1 MLVGLANPYQNL
13 ALTHYEKSTLLN
25 LNNKQETI
33 DANNELNSFLDYKFT
48 QTTYPSEF
56 GFRINEQGFFSEDLN
71 RISRIPET
79 YQIHI
84 KSVRSIA
91 KEMVRQDENLNYNQI
106 DLPYILNSY
115 YSSLKAVNQ
124 NFGENDN
131 NSLSRDEISKL
142 MQGFSTDNG
151 NLLGQVNRI
160 YENQEVLNLTLDKNK
175 NLNTLMLDNKIIN
188 FHFDKAINN
197 TSSND
202 IIKPYLSKNS
212 EVSKSGL
219 LVNFIYQDIKSKN
232 EEEMNFFMKPISLDL
247 NSHKN
252 LYKILEEKESIEDYI
267 KENNEKKMSFDL
279 YLYVNGVDK
288 NTISKEKLSVFFQQ
302 YINYQKDMDLRE
314 FANSSSIF
322 KIYTDSLVKEFNTLK
337 QEYQNQNN
345 NKNLSQINQEKTQ
358 SFNYFLKHRERQANL
373 NKILY
378 SYINV
383 MS

>member
-33 DANNELNSFLDYKFT
+33 DVNNELNSFLDYKFT

-71 RISRIPET
+71 RISRIPER

-84 KSVRSIA
+84 KSARSIA

-232 EEEMNFFMKPISLDL
+232 EEEINFFMKPISLDL

-252 LYKILEEKESIEDYI
+252 LYKILEGKESIEDYI

-322 KIYTDSLVKEFNTLK
+322 KIYTDSLVKEFDTLK

>member
-25 LNNKQETI
+25 SNNKQETI
-33 DANNELNSFLDYKFT
+33 DVNNELNSFLDYKFA

-84 KSVRSIA
+84 KSARSIA

-232 EEEMNFFMKPISLDL
+232 EEEINFFMKPISLDL

-252 LYKILEEKESIEDYI
+252 LYKILEGKESIEDYI

-322 KIYTDSLVKEFNTLK
+322 KIYTDSLVKEFDTLK

>member
-13 ALTHYEKSTLLN
+13 ALIHYEKSTLLN

-33 DANNELNSFLDYKFT
+33 DVNNELNSFLDYKFT

-84 KSVRSIA
+84 KSARSIA

-232 EEEMNFFMKPISLDL
+232 EEEINFFMKPISLDL

-252 LYKILEEKESIEDYI
+252 LYKILEGKESIEDYI

-322 KIYTDSLVKEFNTLK
+322 KIYTDSLVKEFDTLK

>member
-1 MLVGLANPYQNL
+1 MLIGLANPYQNL
-13 ALTHYEKSTLLN
+13 ALTHYEKSALLN
-25 LNNKQETI
+25 LNSEEQITNL
-33 DANNELNSFLDYKFT
+33 NNDLNSSFDYKFT

-71 RISRIPET
+71 KISHIPQS

-91 KEMVRQDENLNYNQI
+91 KEMVKQDENLNYNQI

-115 YSSLKAVNQ
+115 YSSLKALNPEFKE
-124 NFGENDN
+124 NNNDN
-131 NSLSRDEISKL
+131 LSRDEISKL

-151 NLLGQVNRI
+151 NLLGQVNRV
-160 YENQEVLNLTLDKNK
+160 YENQEMLNSALDKNK

-197 TSSND
+197 TSSNE
-202 IIKPYLSKNS
+202 IIKPYLNKNS

-219 LVNFIYQDIKSKN
+219 LANFIYQDIKNKN
-232 EEEMNFFMKPISLDL
+232 EEQLNFFMKPINLDF
-247 NSHKN
+247 NSHRN
-252 LYKILEEKESIEDYI
+252 LYKILEGDGSIEDYI

-322 KIYTDSLVKEFNTLK
+322 KIYTDSLIEEFNTLK

-345 NKNLSQINQEKTQ
+345 NENLSLINQEKTQ

-373 NKILY
+373 NKVLY
-378 SYINV
+378 SYINA

>member
-33 DANNELNSFLDYKFT
+33 DVNNELNSFLDYKFT

-84 KSVRSIA
+84 KSARSIA

-232 EEEMNFFMKPISLDL
+232 EEEINFFMKPISLDL

-252 LYKILEEKESIEDYI
+252 LYKILEGKESIEDYI

-322 KIYTDSLVKEFNTLK
+322 KIYTDSLVKEFDTLK

>member
-33 DANNELNSFLDYKFT
+33 DVNNELNSFLDYKFT

-84 KSVRSIA
+84 KSARSIA

-232 EEEMNFFMKPISLDL
+232 EEEINFFMKPISLDL

-252 LYKILEEKESIEDYI
+252 LYKILEGKESIEDYI

-322 KIYTDSLVKEFNTLK
+322 KIYTDSLVKEFDTLK

-345 NKNLSQINQEKTQ
+345 NKNLFQINQEKTQ

>member
-33 DANNELNSFLDYKFT
+33 DVNNELNPFLDYKFT

-71 RISRIPET
+71 RISRIPEA

-84 KSVRSIA
+84 KSARSIA

-232 EEEMNFFMKPISLDL
+232 EEEINFFMKPISLDL

-252 LYKILEEKESIEDYI
+252 LYKILEGKESIEDYI

-322 KIYTDSLVKEFNTLK
+322 KIYTDSLVKEFDTLK